1 MPRKPKPLNVA
12 LAPDNPLNQS
22 IVALKPELN
31 WRYIENKQPKMA
43 ALALELLAEGVSYTA
58 VQEQTGLGFLALT
71 SLRSRHETAIEE
83 RRKQLALDGF
93 EQAERMRALVAKKA
107 EMLFHDEDALKKTS
121 IKDLALAQAITQ
133 DKALQ
138 AAGEN
143 RVVVEHRAGKPS
155 LEDAMKAIAEARA
168 ALQKEAIPV
177 EIVTADTPSVSTKIV
192 EAE

>member
-1 MPRKPKPLNVA
+1 MSKLAKAPKLPK
-12 LAPDNPLNQS
+12 DNPLSQS
-22 IVALKPELN
+22 IVAVRPELN
-31 WRYIENKQPKMA
+31 WRYIENKEPKMA
-43 ALALELLAEGVSYTA
+43 AYALELLSEGVSYEE
-58 VQEQTGLGFLALT
+58 VRKQTGIGFLALT
-71 SLRSRHETAIEE
+71 SLRTRHETAIDE

-107 EMLFHDEDALKKTS
+107 EMLFHDEDALKKTN

-143 RVVVEHRAGKPS
+143 RVVVEHRTGKPS

-168 ALQKEAIPV
+168 VLQKEAIPV
-177 EIVTADTPSVSTKIV
+177 EVVTAETRSVTNKIA

>member
-1 MPRKPKPLNVA
+1 MPRKKA
-12 LAPDNPLNQS
+12 LPEDNPLNKS
-22 IVALKPELN
+22 VLAIKPELN

-43 ALALELLAEGVSYTA
+43 ALALELLAEGVCHDA
-58 VQEQTGLGFLALT
+58 VRQETGIGFLALT
-71 SLRSRHETAIEE
+71 SLRARHEMAIDE

-107 EMLFHDEDALKKTS
+107 DMLFHDEDALKKAN

-133 DKALQ
+133 DKAFQ

-143 RVVVEHRAGKPS
+143 RVVVEHRQGRPS
-155 LEDAMKAIAEARA
+155 LDDAIKAIAEARA

-177 EIVTADTPSVSTKIV
+177 EVDVIPTPVVTTKIV
-192 EAE
+192 EAK